1 MKCDQATKL
10 ISEAHE
16 RTLSFSE
23 KIGLKSHLI
32 TCSYCRKFEKNCQYM
47 SKLMKKF
54 AQETE

>member
-32 TCSYCRKFEKNCQYM
+32 TCSYCRKFEK
-47 SKLMKKF
+47 KLSIH
-54 AQETE
+54 E